1 MVSSSQFEGSP
12 LLVLEPHPN
21 RPPPSPDGPCERRY
35 VDDRGTPW
43 CVHEL
48 IPDDGPPSLY
58 FESCAAFRR
67 VRHYPANWRQIGPE
81 QLEALSHQT

>member
-1 MVSSSQFEGSP
+1 MVLSSQLEGSP
-12 LLVLEPHPN
+12 LLALQPYPN

-35 VDDRGTPW
+35 VDDRGTAW

-58 FESCAAFRR
+58 FESTASFRR
-67 VRHYPANWRQIGPE
+67 VKRYPADWREIGPA
-81 QLEALSHQT
+81 QLEALSHST